1 MLGTVRDFR
10 DGTGQISRADLAA
23 WLKENRPD
31 LSKSID
37 RWLPSELSDLDR
49 QKLLA
54 EFDVDILSAIDA
66 AIYGAQAPTSE
77 EAAVEAQAE
86 EEEVE
91 SPPWAENADSHQAT
105 IEPQDEQVADPQP
118 DNEAVVDAA
127 TDNLL
132 DRLLYWGV
140 LPRYAFPTDVAPFYV
155 FSPNFDGFRV
165 RMEYAPSQGLNVALS
180 QYAPNKQ
187 IWINKKQYT
196 SKAIYSPFDEERRT
210 AWGRRRMYYECSR
223 CSHAKTIHEY
233 DNAKRGEILTCEA
246 CHSPGTFGP
255 AKPWFRPPGFA
266 HLWNVPAP
274 SVPDEPNE
282 TAYATRAK
290 LVMSSAGP
298 DQGVEVTTRIRALN
312 TWQHL
317 LVSNS
322 GPNSDGYVYCTRCG
336 RIESVSSPETNL
348 TGSHP
353 LPFPSDGDG
362 MCPGGRGWKGVV
374 IGADF
379 PTDIALFSLRLSKVF
394 RLPPANSQTH
404 AAMRTVCEALATAA
418 CRLLQVESGEILA
431 EYRPALNE
439 SGAEGTLVEVFL
451 YDTQAGGA
459 GFSPQMVP
467 RAVELFELALKIVEE
482 CPEHCDTSCYRCL
495 RSFRN
500 KLDHAVLDRYVG
512 AQLLRHVVQDIT
524 APFSKD
530 RASRSLTILADEL
543 ERQLGEHYEIVRDF
557 ESGQPMKAPVTVR
570 RKVDGK
576 ECLVDIHS
584 PIAPA
589 VPVYGT
595 ALGSAIVVDDL
606 RVRRHLGEEVEKV
619 VASLK

>member
-1 MLGTVRDFR
+1 V
-10 DGTGQISRADLAA
+10 
-23 WLKENRPD
+23 ENRTE
-31 LSKSID
+31 LGKAID
-37 RWLPSELSDLDR
+37 RWLPSELSGEDR
-49 QKLLA
+49 EKLLA
-54 EFDVDILSAIDA
+54 EFDTDLLSAIDA
-66 AIYGAQAPTSE
+66 AVYGTQAPISE
-77 EAAVEAQAE
+77 EALAEAQADE
-86 EEEVE
+86 LEIKTPTW
-91 SPPWAENADSHQAT
+91 SENADASQEAA
-105 IEPQDEQVADPQP
+105 EPQEEQVADPQP
-118 DNEAVVDAA
+118 DNDAVVDAA

-155 FSPNFDGFRV
+155 FSPSFDRFRV
-165 RMEYAPSQGLNVALS
+165 RTEYAPSQGLNVALS

-196 SKAIYSPFDEERRT
+196 SKAIFSPFDKELRT

-223 CSHAKTIHEY
+223 CHHAKTDHVY
-233 DNAKRGEILTCEA
+233 DHAKRGEILTCEA
-246 CHSPGTFGP
+246 CHSPDTFGP

-266 HLWNVPAP
+266 HLWNAPAP

-298 DQGVEVTTRIRALN
+298 DQGIEVTARIRALD
-312 TWQHL
+312 TRQHL

-336 RIESVSSPETNL
+336 RIEAVSSPETNL
-348 TGSHP
+348 SGPHP

-374 IGADF
+374 LGADF
-379 PTDIALFSLRLSKVF
+379 PTDIALFSLRLSTVF
-394 RLPPANSQTH
+394 QLRPANSETH
-404 AAMRTVCEALATAA
+404 AALRTVCEALATAA

-431 EYRPALNE
+431 EYRPALNA
-439 SGAEGTLVEVFL
+439 SGADGTQVEVFL

-459 GFSPQMVP
+459 GFSPQMIP
-467 RAVELFELALKIVEE
+467 RAAELFELALKIMED

-512 AQLLRHVVQDIT
+512 AQLLRHVMQDVI
-524 APFSKD
+524 APFSKV
-530 RASRSLTILADEL
+530 RARRSLTILADEL
-543 ERQLGEHYEIVRDF
+543 ERQFGEHYEIMRDF
-557 ESGQPMKAPVTVR
+557 EGGAKAPVTLR
-570 RKVDGK
+570 RKSDGHD
-576 ECLVDIHS
+576 CFIDIHS

-589 VPVYGT
+589 IPVYGT
-595 ALGSAIVVDDL
+595 VLGSVVLVDDL

-619 VASLK
+619 ATAL